1 MQRILFF
8 ISRCDE
14 KSGLL
19 RQIVNL
25 ANGLYNAGNYVEIL
39 TLSGERDDLYFPLND
54 GIVLTSVFG
63 RAKNMTADKEN
74 SPHKEKNSA
83 GQTLNNCKNKI
94 NCKKISPSKDV
105 FNAVKRLVLHISFIE
120 NRRIKKNYGSFF
132 KAANP
137 EIIVVWGAR
146 RLSRAWYATRDLKC
160 RIFDAEFN
168 SYEKTFDLSDKHNNR
183 LLKKID
189 GLIVQTNSEKELF
202 SSYSDRI
209 FVINNPIFENLP
221 MPYIGEREKRIV
233 NFCRLSPQKNLE
245 LLIDAFEL
253 FHREYPDYVL
263 QIYGDP
269 SVDKKSD
276 VAYQDSLLE
285 IIKQKG
291 LNDSVFIFP
300 ARKDIHQEIL
310 NSAMFVSSSDYEG
323 LSNSMLE
330 AMAIGLPCVC
340 TDCMGGGT
348 REVMVDYHN
357 GIIVPM
363 NDPKALYRAMKEY
376 VEYPEL
382 AEKCVKN
389 AIKIKDRLSPDKIIM
404 QWLEVLNKQQKIDM
418 H

>member
-105 FNAVKRLVLHISFIE
+105 FKAVKRLVLHISFIE

-160 RIFDAEFN
+160 RRH
-168 SYEKTFDLSDKHNNR
+168 KG
-183 LLKKID
+183 LLPFTKYR
-189 GLIVQTNSEKELF
+189 ELF
-202 SSYSDRI
+202 SSSK
-209 FVINNPIFENLP
+209 L
-221 MPYIGEREKRIV
+221 KA
-233 NFCRLSPQKNLE
+233 K
-245 LLIDAFEL
+245 
-253 FHREYPDYVL
+253 
-263 QIYGDP
+263 
-269 SVDKKSD
+269 
-276 VAYQDSLLE
+276 
-285 IIKQKG
+285 
-291 LNDSVFIFP
+291 
-300 ARKDIHQEIL
+300 
-310 NSAMFVSSSDYEG
+310 
-323 LSNSMLE
+323 
-330 AMAIGLPCVC
+330 LPC
-340 TDCMGGGT
+340 TDSAIYR
-348 REVMVDYHN
+348 RES
-357 GIIVPM
+357 
-363 NDPKALYRAMKEY
+363 KSSL
-376 VEYPEL
+376 
-382 AEKCVKN
+382 C
-389 AIKIKDRLSPDKIIM
+389 
-404 QWLEVLNKQQKIDM
+404 
-418 H
+418 

>member
-105 FNAVKRLVLHISFIE
+105 FKAVKRLVLHISFIE

-168 SYEKTFDLSDKHNNR
+168 SYEKTFDPSDKHNNR

-202 SSYSDRI
+202 SSCSDRI
-209 FVINNPIFENLP
+209 FVINNPIIENLP
-221 MPYIGEREKRIV
+221 MPYIGKREKRIV

-263 QIYGDP
+263 QI
-269 SVDKKSD
+269 
-276 VAYQDSLLE
+276 
-285 IIKQKG
+285 
-291 LNDSVFIFP
+291 
-300 ARKDIHQEIL
+300 
-310 NSAMFVSSSDYEG
+310 
-323 LSNSMLE
+323 
-330 AMAIGLPCVC
+330 
-340 TDCMGGGT
+340 
-348 REVMVDYHN
+348 
-357 GIIVPM
+357 
-363 NDPKALYRAMKEY
+363 
-376 VEYPEL
+376 
-382 AEKCVKN
+382 
-389 AIKIKDRLSPDKIIM
+389 
-404 QWLEVLNKQQKIDM
+404 
-418 H
+418 